1 MYIRAFSET
10 FYKNIISTRTEC
22 VQYTHTWPTF
32 FIQFIDR
39 SRGRSRAHFGGRND
53 CLHIA
58 TLYVSMLALKFLKT
72 PKVELK
78 ST

>member
-1 MYIRAFSET
+1 MKKHSFQDQYG
-10 FYKNIISTRTEC
+10 FYQITDGIIYKLVTKS
-22 VQYTHTWPTF
+22 F
-32 FIQFIDR
+32 FVLTIHR